1 MKLLHGAVMKVT
13 RSAAFWTAVFLVLA
27 AYLLSAESGFAQS
40 RPGWGEIWQQRMTIG
55 QAQLDGAFKLA
66 ESGKV
71 NEALAMIDQ
80 VIASDP
86 NNWRSYFLKS
96 AVLILAKR
104 GSEALKQIDTSINL
118 ARRSNVSA
126 GLLAELYESKARSC
140 IDYGRYD
147 EAKKSLEQ
155 AVHLQPTD
163 PSTLNDLAWML
174 ATSKDVRVRDGRR
187 AVAIATKACILSNWK
202 NAFSIDTLA
211 AASATAGNFADAV
224 KYQQL
229 AITHLEPDD
238 RKAQLPGME
247 QRLHQYS
254 SGQIFTSI

>member
-1 MKLLHGAVMKVT
+1 MNIT
-13 RSAAFWTAVFLVLA
+13 RSAAFWLAVFLVSGVFNINTE
-27 AYLLSAESGFAQS
+27 SALAQS

-55 QAQLDGAFKLA
+55 QAQLDSAFKLA

-80 VIASDP
+80 VIATDP

-96 AVLILAKR
+96 AVLVLAKR
-104 GSEALKQIDTSINL
+104 GGEALKQIDTSINL
-118 ARRSNVSA
+118 ARKSNVSA

-140 IDYGRYD
+140 MDYGRD
-147 EAKKSLEQ
+147 NEAKKSLEQ
-155 AVHLQPTD
+155 AVHLQPAD

-174 ATSKDVRVRDGRR
+174 ATSKDSRVRDGRR
-187 AVAIATKACILSNWK
+187 AVGIAMKACRLSDWK
-202 NAFSIDTLA
+202 NAFSVDTLA

-229 AITHLEPDD
+229 AISLLGPDD

-247 QRLHQYS
+247 QRLNQYS
-254 SGQIFTSI
+254 SGQIFTSV

>member
-1 MKLLHGAVMKVT
+1 MNNT
-13 RSAAFWTAVFLVLA
+13 RSAASWCAVFLVFSV
-27 AYLLSAESGFAQS
+27 YIISAESGSAQS

-55 QAQLDGAFKLA
+55 QAQLDSAFKLA
-66 ESGKV
+66 ETGKI
-71 NEALAMIDQ
+71 NEALAMIDK
-80 VIASDP
+80 VIATDP

-96 AVLILAKR
+96 AVLILGRR
-104 GSEALKQIDTSINL
+104 GGEALKQIDTSINL

-147 EAKKSLEQ
+147 EGKKSLEQ
-155 AVHLQPTD
+155 AVHLQPTS

-174 ATSKDVRVRDGRR
+174 ATSRDSRIRDGRR
-187 AVAIATKACILSNWK
+187 AVALATKACTLSNWE

-229 AITHLEPDD
+229 AMSRLSSDD
-238 RKAQLPGME
+238 RNAQLPGME
-247 QRLHQYS
+247 QRLRQYS
-254 SGQIFTSI
+254 SGQAFTEM